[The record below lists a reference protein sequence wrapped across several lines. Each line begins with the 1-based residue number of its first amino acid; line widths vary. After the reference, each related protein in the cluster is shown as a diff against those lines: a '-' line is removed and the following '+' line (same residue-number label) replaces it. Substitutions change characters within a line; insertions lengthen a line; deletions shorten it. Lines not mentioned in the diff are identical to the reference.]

1 MGATKDLKKAREL
14 LTAHEDG
21 WVKGVFART
30 VRRNGDGTVVG
41 CYCSG
46 GAIRKAATGTAY
58 VNSLAEDPRTVKA
71 LRRFAQATPEL
82 RQYVTNVRVDGD
94 ARTDAEVYLTAIVR
108 WNDVAWRTKDDVL
121 AAFDAAIEEKK

>member
-1 MGATKDLKKAREL
+1 MGAKKDLKKARALIEN
-14 LTAHEDG
+14 G
-21 WVKGVFART
+21 WVKGVFGRT
-30 VRRNGDGTVVG
+30 MKHNGQVVS

-58 VNSLAEDPRTVKA
+58 VTSLSEDPRTVKA
-71 LRRFAQATPEL
+71 LRRFAQATPDL